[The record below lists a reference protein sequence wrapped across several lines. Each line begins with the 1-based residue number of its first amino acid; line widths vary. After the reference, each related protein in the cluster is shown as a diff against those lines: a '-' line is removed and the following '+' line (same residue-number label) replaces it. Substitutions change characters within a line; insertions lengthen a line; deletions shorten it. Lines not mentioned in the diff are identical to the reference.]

1 MKRIPSMLA
10 AMFLM
15 AAISFSVATPVYAV
29 SSFSDVAL
37 DSPYQDSIEY
47 LQNNGIVCGI
57 GKNQFSPG
65 TPLTVRQWAIMLCRA
80 YGLEEHCAETPD
92 FGLSCVEQ
100 CLKNGW
106 LSITSYSAPDT
117 RICWASLLE
126 SAFNVIG
133 LPIYNY
139 ELYPDGEQLD
149 PQENLLRIGME
160 LGLCEQDTK
169 ALQLS
174 TRGEAALLLCR
185 LLTQAFEVTP
195 PPSPIDI
202 QNPAGVSLNSYQLEL
217 RRVPQAIFQTFQS
230 LGWSYTIDMEY
241 LEQYSRENG
250 MSCIGLTD
258 YRKKQIIISEPS
270 TTLHEIGHFLHSVID
285 FSEEFEELYRKE
297 SPAAEKLLRQYA
309 LTNAH
314 EYFADCFA
322 YWISY
327 HENTSRMERFQAIL
341 PETYQFFAAL
351 EEDNWG
357 CGLLLRA
364 A

>member
-1 MKRIPSMLA
+1 MKRITSTLA

-15 AAISFSVATPVYAV
+15 AAISFSITVPAYAV

-37 DSPYQDSIEY
+37 DSPYRDSIEY
-47 LQNNGIVCGI
+47 LQNSGIVCGT

-65 TPLTVRQWAIMLCRA
+65 APLTVRQWAIMLCRA

-92 FGLSCVEQ
+92 FGLSCAEQ
-100 CLKNGW
+100 CLKRGW

-117 RICWASLLE
+117 QICWASLLG
-126 SAFNVIG
+126 SAFKVID
-133 LPIYNY
+133 LPVYNY
-139 ELYPDGEQLD
+139 ELYPEGEQLD
-149 PQENLLRIGME
+149 PQENLLRTGME
-160 LGLCEQDTK
+160 LGLCEQDTT
-169 ALQLS
+169 ALQIS

-185 LLTQAFEVTP
+185 LLTQTFEVTP

-217 RRVPQAIFQTFQS
+217 RRVPQPIFQTFQS
-230 LGWSYTIDMEY
+230 LGWSCAIDMEY
-241 LEQYSRENG
+241 LAKYSRENG
-250 MSCIGLTD
+250 MTCTGLTD
-258 YRKKQIIISEPS
+258 YGKKQIVLSDH
-270 TTLHEIGHFLHSVID
+270 TATLHEIGHFLHGIID
-285 FSEEFEELYRKE
+285 FPEEFEELYRKE
-297 SPAAEKLLRQYA
+297 SPVAEKLLRRYA
-309 LTNAH
+309 LTNAY

-327 HENTSRMERFQAIL
+327 HEDASRMGRFQTIL

-351 EEDNWG
+351 EEDSWG

-364 A
+364 V